1 MSHNASADA
10 VIAVGDR
17 GGGPSTLAMYAA
29 KRNPTRPT
37 YAHVPVVSRNS
48 IGRNV
53 SEARCLP
60 MGKERLYRRDL
71 DA

>member
-1 MSHNASADA
+1 VILEVDVLADVA
-10 VIAVGDR
+10 VQCAQLGKQRSV
-17 GGGPSTLAMYAA
+17 TVAA
-29 KRNPTRPT
+29 
-37 YAHVPVVSRNS
+37 PVVSRNS

-53 SEARCLP
+53 SDARCLP